1 MELSLPVKKQRGK
14 HSLPAF
20 FELVE
25 FEICQQLQVSG
36 QQQLSPLLASN
47 LSRKQRN
54 MKINLPSPTERQ
66 HVRVISMSN
75 LQSGSPRFDLFRQL
89 PGFVLGGPLEFRYY
103 AMFINNQLVASCQQR
118 FLILVCYTQIICFQL
133 SLFECSVCKQ
143 AAQLSTLPLK
153 YKNHAFT
160 ISETTCFMEMKPS
173 PYLKTILK

>member
-1 MELSLPVKKQRGK
+1 MFNDLPLSNIKLQGCLTGYEQSPATLYQLQTWKTESPDQMELSLPVKKQRGK

-103 AMFINNQLVASCQQR
+103 AMFINNQLVASC
-118 FLILVCYTQIICFQL
+118 
-133 SLFECSVCKQ
+133 
-143 AAQLSTLPLK
+143 
-153 YKNHAFT
+153 
-160 ISETTCFMEMKPS
+160 
-173 PYLKTILK
+173 